1 MIREA
6 PRRRQRKY
14 EFEGGPICSSLFRA
28 TRLIRLCA
36 DRASARFC
44 VDVFLAAGH
53 VVLVKISGCKS
64 QCLRVGVLAA
74 VAHYK
79 REFAC
84 RARTS
89 LTTKDA
95 ARCLG
100 SRNMQSTSDKKAR
113 ANSTA

>member
-1 MIREA
+1 MS
-6 PRRRQRKY
+6 PLRRATS
-14 EFEGGPICSSLFRA
+14 CSSK
-28 TRLIRLCA
+28 
-36 DRASARFC
+36 
-44 VDVFLAAGH
+44 FLDANPNA
-53 VVLVKISGCKS
+53 
-64 QCLRVGVLAA
+64 LRVGVLAA